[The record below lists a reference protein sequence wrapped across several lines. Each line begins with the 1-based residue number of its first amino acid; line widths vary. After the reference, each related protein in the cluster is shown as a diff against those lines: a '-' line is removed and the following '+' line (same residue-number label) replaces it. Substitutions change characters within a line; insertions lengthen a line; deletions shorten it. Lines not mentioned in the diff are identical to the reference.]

1 MNTIPRRAF
10 LRQSVGTALGL
21 AAVLP
26 AAAIEPFTR
35 KGPPRL
41 RVSLA
46 AYSFRDALTAK
57 DEAKRITLF
66 DFLDFCAAHH
76 CDAAEMTSYYFPKEV
91 TDDFLHQIKRHAY
104 LHGVAFSGTSVGN
117 SFARPDGPDLDR
129 DLALTKAWVD
139 HAVVLGAPYVRVFAG
154 EPKGMD
160 PAAAQRQ
167 VIRCLEE
174 CGAYA
179 GARGVFLGLE
189 NHGGAVAHVAEVL
202 EIVRAVKCP
211 WFGLNLDI
219 GNFDGLEDP
228 YGQMAQ
234 LAPFATNVHFKV
246 EVPRPGGGHQTT
258 DPARVVKILREAGY
272 QGYAALEYEGSG
284 DPWKDVPDWLE
295 RMHTAFAAA

>member
-91 TDDFLHQIKRHAY
+91 TADFLHQIKRHAY

-154 EPKGMD
+154 DPKGMD

-234 LAPFATNVHFKV
+234 LAPFAINVHFKV

-258 DPARVVKILREAGY
+258 DPARVAKILREAGY

>member
-1 MNTIPRRAF
+1 MNTIHRRAF

-26 AAAIEPFTR
+26 AAAIEPLTR

-154 EPKGMD
+154 DPKGMD

-202 EIVRAVKCP
+202 EIVRAVKGP

-234 LAPFATNVHFKV
+234 LAPFAINVHFKV

-284 DPWKDVPDWLE
+284 DPWKDVPEWLE
-295 RMHTAFAAA
+295 RMRTAFAPA